1 MMIAY
6 EWPTMSNFRFSIQQT
21 VLNLNFSSRTSS
33 MDVQR
38 TIETSVKKRSKN
50 IFGPPIGKKLAV
62 FIDDMN
68 MPIVDTYV
76 SDYSMNSNRSEFL

>member
-1 MMIAY
+1 MTSYLKQLDPNVYVRYVHHFFHIVVTILLS
-6 EWPTMSNFRFSIQQT
+6 PQT

-33 MDVQR
+33 LDVQR

-68 MPIVDTYV
+68 MPIVDT
-76 SDYSMNSNRSEFL
+76 